1 MSKHLFRI
9 LFGTLCLVSA
19 SVFTGCSDDDEKSVV
34 PELTASPETLTFSE
48 ETETVQTISV
58 KANCEWTVV
67 KTDLDWAT
75 VEPMSGKGDATI
87 TVSVSEMASG
97 LSERS
102 GKIAFS
108 LIHPEFGKW
117 GESESTVTVKQYASG
132 VTPPPTGDPIY
143 ANNFDKE
150 PAQKGSSGW
159 DTWLDKFE
167 GWKNETGTGIANVS
181 YESSGA
187 SARTVGKDSASD
199 MSDYEGSGVNNV
211 FFGSNAYFTIGN
223 LDLGGKRNLR
233 LSFGTE
239 RYGQNDPDNTW
250 NPAEFEIELSNNG
263 TAWSKPITVNFAK
276 GSAPVGRWDLAI
288 ADFTLPEGT
297 SALYIRF
304 TAKAASV
311 YRIDDV
317 TLAEGVGGQEIT
329 FEEGG
334 DPEPGETVKTTIP
347 ELIEKC
353 EAAGDKQ
360 QEIDAAND
368 HVFEAVVVTDKQGG
382 NTTALNLQLMTEGAT
397 TAGNGITLYG
407 SGVYTDPSDDNFT
420 FVAGDKVRVT
430 LKAGEARVT
439 TYSGLH
445 EVTGSKNAAWVVI
458 EKIGTATVTP
468 VEITPDQIVAFQA
481 MPVTIKN
488 VTAPAAATWAG
499 TKTFK
504 VNGET
509 DLTVYTQN
517 GAPWA
522 EQEFVGGA
530 TGDITGYAALYKGA
544 PQIAPRNINDI
555 AAFMGEPSTDPSITV
570 NPTSLTFAAAG
581 EAKTVT
587 VTKKNA
593 DDCTIEASADN
604 EQFTVEVSGDQVN
617 VTAKENTAE
626 EAISGTLTVKLMK
639 AGEAVATATVALKQN
654 GVSITPSG
662 DGYVRVSTITPGKKY
677 LIVAESSKNFVFD
690 YSQFDKGKV
699 NGVEIAVND
708 NVIES
713 NATNDAY
720 AVTIATSGNDYTIQT
735 GDGSYVEYA
744 GSSTNLSLSQEAT
757 RVWLAS
763 VTDKNTI
770 KFTDE
775 APTSG
780 GTVRCLL
787 FQDQGESSFQR
798 FGGYAEQNA
807 DNGEYV
813 TVALYELNE

>member
-117 GESESTVTVKQYASG
+117 GEAESTVTVKQYASG

-150 PAQKGSSGW
+150 LAQKGSSGW

-199 MSDYEGSGVNNV
+199 MSDYEGSGGNNV

-223 LDLGGKRNLR
+223 LDLGGKTNLR

-239 RYGQNDPDNTW
+239 RYGQDDPDNTW

-297 SALYIRF
+297 SVLYIRF

-317 TLAEGVGGQEIT
+317 TLVEGVGGQEIT

-445 EVTGSKNAAWVVI
+445 EITGSKNAAWVVI

-488 VTAPAAATWAG
+488 VTAPTAATWAG

-654 GVSITPSG
+654 GVSQGGETKTFTSMDIFTCTEDDSAAKAYTLGNQSTFNGEAASG
-662 DGYVRVSTITPGKKY
+662 VKLGIGTSSAAGYFTSQAVGVTGAKKLSFYAVAWKGKSATIYVRVNNGGSVSTASVDLAANDGATGNPPFTITVTDSDY
-677 LIVAESSKNFVFD
+677 YTFD
-690 YSQFDKGKV
+690 LTDLTEAS
-699 NGVEIAVND
+699 
-708 NVIES
+708 
-713 NATNDAY
+713 T
-720 AVTIATSGNDYTIQT
+720 VTISTSADFDTASSSAPRAVIAGIQ
-735 GDGSYVEYA
+735 
-744 GSSTNLSLSQEAT
+744 
-757 RVWLAS
+757 
-763 VTDKNTI
+763 
-770 KFTDE
+770 
-775 APTSG
+775 
-780 GTVRCLL
+780 
-787 FQDQGESSFQR
+787 
-798 FGGYAEQNA
+798 
-807 DNGEYV
+807 
-813 TVALYELNE
+813 LY

>member
-1 MSKHLFRI
+1 M
-9 LFGTLCLVSA
+9 
-19 SVFTGCSDDDEKSVV
+19 

-117 GESESTVTVKQYASG
+117 GEAESTVTVKQYASG

-150 PAQKGSSGW
+150 LAQKGSSGW

-199 MSDYEGSGVNNV
+199 MSDYEGSGGNNV

-223 LDLGGKRNLR
+223 LDLGGKTNLR

-239 RYGQNDPDNTW
+239 RYGQDDPDNTW

-297 SALYIRF
+297 SVLYIRF

-317 TLAEGVGGQEIT
+317 TLVEGVGGQEIT

-445 EVTGSKNAAWVVI
+445 EITGSKNAAWVVI

-488 VTAPAAATWAG
+488 VTAPTAATWAG

-654 GVSITPSG
+654 GVSQGGETKTFTSMDIFTCTEDDSAAKAYTLGNQSTFNGEAASG
-662 DGYVRVSTITPGKKY
+662 VKLGTSSAAGYFTSQAVGVTGAKKLSFYAVAWKGKSATIYVRVNNGGSVSTASVDLAANDGATGNPPFTITVTDSDY
-677 LIVAESSKNFVFD
+677 YTFD
-690 YSQFDKGKV
+690 LTDLTEAS
-699 NGVEIAVND
+699 
-708 NVIES
+708 
-713 NATNDAY
+713 T
-720 AVTIATSGNDYTIQT
+720 VTISTSADFDTASSSAPRAVIAGIQ
-735 GDGSYVEYA
+735 
-744 GSSTNLSLSQEAT
+744 
-757 RVWLAS
+757 
-763 VTDKNTI
+763 
-770 KFTDE
+770 
-775 APTSG
+775 
-780 GTVRCLL
+780 
-787 FQDQGESSFQR
+787 
-798 FGGYAEQNA
+798 
-807 DNGEYV
+807 
-813 TVALYELNE
+813 LY

>member
-1 MSKHLFRI
+1 M
-9 LFGTLCLVSA
+9 
-19 SVFTGCSDDDEKSVV
+19 
-34 PELTASPETLTFSE
+34 
-48 ETETVQTISV
+48 
-58 KANCEWTVV
+58 
-67 KTDLDWAT
+67 
-75 VEPMSGKGDATI
+75 
-87 TVSVSEMASG
+87 
-97 LSERS
+97 
-102 GKIAFS
+102 
-108 LIHPEFGKW
+108 HP
-117 GESESTVTVKQYASG
+117 ALR
-132 VTPPPTGDPIY
+132 PPPTGDPIY

-263 TAWSKPITVNFAK
+263 TAWSKPLTVNFAK

-334 DPEPGETVKTTIP
+334 DPEPGEPVMTTIP

-353 EAAGDKQ
+353 EAAGGNQ
-360 QEIDAAND
+360 QDVDAAND

-499 TKTFK
+499 MKTFK

-639 AGEAVATATVALKQN
+639 AGEAVPTATVKLTQSGVISGDVFEVTFTADDIKAQSAVNSYADYTLSNSFGEWVGKGIVKPTEPFIQMNFKPSGSALN
-654 GVSITPSG
+654 SRIITPELGGVAQKIVVEFADDTFFPRGIGIYDADYLEESSTTATVHDAAAKAISEKTQAKGGSVSVDLSELNLTRFAIFPSSDGAIYIKSIT
-662 DGYVRVSTITPGKKY
+662 ITCKK
-677 LIVAESSKNFVFD
+677 
-690 YSQFDKGKV
+690 
-699 NGVEIAVND
+699 
-708 NVIES
+708 
-713 NATNDAY
+713 
-720 AVTIATSGNDYTIQT
+720 
-735 GDGSYVEYA
+735 
-744 GSSTNLSLSQEAT
+744 
-757 RVWLAS
+757 
-763 VTDKNTI
+763 
-770 KFTDE
+770 
-775 APTSG
+775 
-780 GTVRCLL
+780 
-787 FQDQGESSFQR
+787 
-798 FGGYAEQNA
+798 
-807 DNGEYV
+807 
-813 TVALYELNE
+813 

>member
-19 SVFTGCSDDDEKSVV
+19 SVFTGCSDDDEKSLV

-75 VEPMSGKGDATI
+75 VEPMSGKGNATI

-117 GESESTVTVKQYASG
+117 GEAESTVTVKQYASG

-334 DPEPGETVKTTIP
+334 DPEPGEPVMTTIP

-353 EAAGDKQ
+353 EAAGGNQ
-360 QEIDAAND
+360 QDVDAAND

-445 EVTGSKNAAWVVI
+445 EITGSKNAAWVVI

-530 TGDITGYAALYKGA
+530 TGDITGYAALYK
-544 PQIAPRNINDI
+544 IAPRNINDI

-639 AGEAVATATVALKQN
+639 AGEAVATATVKLTQSGVISGDVFEVTFTADDIKAQSAVNSYADYTLSNSFGEWVGKGIVKPTEPFIQMNFKPSGSALN
-654 GVSITPSG
+654 SRIITPELGGVAQKIVVEFADDTFFPRGIGIYDADYLEESSTTATVHDAAAKAISEKTQAKGGSVSVDLSELNLTRFAIFPSSDGAIYIKSIT
-662 DGYVRVSTITPGKKY
+662 ITCKK
-677 LIVAESSKNFVFD
+677 
-690 YSQFDKGKV
+690 
-699 NGVEIAVND
+699 
-708 NVIES
+708 
-713 NATNDAY
+713 
-720 AVTIATSGNDYTIQT
+720 
-735 GDGSYVEYA
+735 
-744 GSSTNLSLSQEAT
+744 
-757 RVWLAS
+757 
-763 VTDKNTI
+763 
-770 KFTDE
+770 
-775 APTSG
+775 
-780 GTVRCLL
+780 
-787 FQDQGESSFQR
+787 
-798 FGGYAEQNA
+798 
-807 DNGEYV
+807 
-813 TVALYELNE
+813 

>member
-1 MSKHLFRI
+1 MHS
-9 LFGTLCLVSA
+9 T
-19 SVFTGCSDDDEKSVV
+19 SVHS
-34 PELTASPETLTFSE
+34 
-48 ETETVQTISV
+48 Q
-58 KANCEWTVV
+58 
-67 KTDLDWAT
+67 
-75 VEPMSGKGDATI
+75 
-87 TVSVSEMASG
+87 
-97 LSERS
+97 
-102 GKIAFS
+102 
-108 LIHPEFGKW
+108 
-117 GESESTVTVKQYASG
+117 
-132 VTPPPTGDPIY
+132 
-143 ANNFDKE
+143 
-150 PAQKGSSGW
+150 
-159 DTWLDKFE
+159 
-167 GWKNETGTGIANVS
+167 
-181 YESSGA
+181 
-187 SARTVGKDSASD
+187 
-199 MSDYEGSGVNNV
+199 
-211 FFGSNAYFTIGN
+211 
-223 LDLGGKRNLR
+223 
-233 LSFGTE
+233 
-239 RYGQNDPDNTW
+239 
-250 NPAEFEIELSNNG
+250 
-263 TAWSKPITVNFAK
+263 
-276 GSAPVGRWDLAI
+276 
-288 ADFTLPEGT
+288 
-297 SALYIRF
+297 
-304 TAKAASV
+304 AASV

-334 DPEPGETVKTTIP
+334 DPEPGEPVMTTIP

-445 EVTGSKNAAWVVI
+445 EITGSKNAAWVVI

-488 VTAPAAATWAG
+488 VTAPTAATWAG

-654 GVSITPSG
+654 GVSQGGETKTFTSMDIFTCTEDDSAAKAYTLGNQSTFNGEAASG
-662 DGYVRVSTITPGKKY
+662 VKLGTSSAAGYFTSQAVGVTGAKKLSFYAVAWKGKSATIYVRVNNGGSVSTASVDLAANDGATGNPPFTITVTDSDY
-677 LIVAESSKNFVFD
+677 YTFD
-690 YSQFDKGKV
+690 LTDLTEAS
-699 NGVEIAVND
+699 
-708 NVIES
+708 
-713 NATNDAY
+713 T
-720 AVTIATSGNDYTIQT
+720 VTISTSADFDTASSSAPRAVIAGIQ
-735 GDGSYVEYA
+735 
-744 GSSTNLSLSQEAT
+744 
-757 RVWLAS
+757 
-763 VTDKNTI
+763 
-770 KFTDE
+770 
-775 APTSG
+775 
-780 GTVRCLL
+780 
-787 FQDQGESSFQR
+787 
-798 FGGYAEQNA
+798 
-807 DNGEYV
+807 
-813 TVALYELNE
+813 LY

>member
-1 MSKHLFRI
+1 M
-9 LFGTLCLVSA
+9 
-19 SVFTGCSDDDEKSVV
+19 
-34 PELTASPETLTFSE
+34 
-48 ETETVQTISV
+48 
-58 KANCEWTVV
+58 
-67 KTDLDWAT
+67 
-75 VEPMSGKGDATI
+75 
-87 TVSVSEMASG
+87 
-97 LSERS
+97 
-102 GKIAFS
+102 
-108 LIHPEFGKW
+108 HP
-117 GESESTVTVKQYASG
+117 ALR
-132 VTPPPTGDPIY
+132 PPPTGDPIY

-353 EAAGDKQ
+353 EAAGGNQ
-360 QEIDAAND
+360 QDVDAAND

-445 EVTGSKNAAWVVI
+445 EITGSKNAAWVVI

-509 DLTVYTQN
+509 DLTIYTQN

-555 AAFMGEPSTDPSITV
+555 AAFMGEPSTDPSITL

-654 GVSITPSG
+654 GVASQPASG
-662 DGYVRVSTITPGKKY
+662 AS
-677 LIVAESSKNFVFD
+677 LAAEDMKAL
-690 YSQFDKGKV
+690 Y
-699 NGVEIAVND
+699 EI
-708 NVIES
+708 
-713 NATNDAY
+713 
-720 AVTIATSGNDYTIQT
+720 
-735 GDGSYVEYA
+735 
-744 GSSTNLSLSQEAT
+744 
-757 RVWLAS
+757 
-763 VTDKNTI
+763 DKNTSYAS
-770 KFTDE
+770 FTYTNAAGEWTGLAAKNKNGDNYGLQMNTGKGARIITPVLAKMAKSVTIVAYSTTAKARNVGIYAADAADGE
-775 APTSG
+775 DPTEPIALSEDM
-780 GTVRCLL
+780 TVQNQEHTFTIDLTGKNLNQFLIFTPKGALVIRSV
-787 FQDQGESSFQR
+787 EISF
-798 FGGYAEQNA
+798 E
-807 DNGEYV
+807 E
-813 TVALYELNE
+813 

>member
-1 MSKHLFRI
+1 M
-9 LFGTLCLVSA
+9 
-19 SVFTGCSDDDEKSVV
+19 
-34 PELTASPETLTFSE
+34 
-48 ETETVQTISV
+48 
-58 KANCEWTVV
+58 
-67 KTDLDWAT
+67 
-75 VEPMSGKGDATI
+75 
-87 TVSVSEMASG
+87 
-97 LSERS
+97 
-102 GKIAFS
+102 
-108 LIHPEFGKW
+108 
-117 GESESTVTVKQYASG
+117 
-132 VTPPPTGDPIY
+132 
-143 ANNFDKE
+143 
-150 PAQKGSSGW
+150 
-159 DTWLDKFE
+159 
-167 GWKNETGTGIANVS
+167 
-181 YESSGA
+181 
-187 SARTVGKDSASD
+187 
-199 MSDYEGSGVNNV
+199 
-211 FFGSNAYFTIGN
+211 
-223 LDLGGKRNLR
+223 
-233 LSFGTE
+233 
-239 RYGQNDPDNTW
+239 
-250 NPAEFEIELSNNG
+250 
-263 TAWSKPITVNFAK
+263 
-276 GSAPVGRWDLAI
+276 
-288 ADFTLPEGT
+288 
-297 SALYIRF
+297 
-304 TAKAASV
+304 
-311 YRIDDV
+311 
-317 TLAEGVGGQEIT
+317 
-329 FEEGG
+329 
-334 DPEPGETVKTTIP
+334 TTIP

-353 EAAGDKQ
+353 EAAGGNQ
-360 QEIDAAND
+360 QDVDAAND

-420 FVAGDKVRVT
+420 

-445 EVTGSKNAAWVVI
+445 EITGSKNAAWVVI

-639 AGEAVATATVALKQN
+639 AGEAVATATVKLTQSGVISGDVFEVTFTADDIKAQSAVNSYADYTLSNSFGEWVGKGIVKPTEPFIQMNFKPSGSALN
-654 GVSITPSG
+654 SRIITPELGGVAQKIVVEFADDTFFPRGIGIYDADYLEESSTTATVHDAAAKAISEKTQAKGGSVSVDLSELNLTRFAIFPSSDGAIYIKSIT
-662 DGYVRVSTITPGKKY
+662 ITCKK
-677 LIVAESSKNFVFD
+677 
-690 YSQFDKGKV
+690 
-699 NGVEIAVND
+699 
-708 NVIES
+708 
-713 NATNDAY
+713 
-720 AVTIATSGNDYTIQT
+720 
-735 GDGSYVEYA
+735 
-744 GSSTNLSLSQEAT
+744 
-757 RVWLAS
+757 
-763 VTDKNTI
+763 
-770 KFTDE
+770 
-775 APTSG
+775 
-780 GTVRCLL
+780 
-787 FQDQGESSFQR
+787 
-798 FGGYAEQNA
+798 
-807 DNGEYV
+807 
-813 TVALYELNE
+813 

>member
-1 MSKHLFRI
+1 M
-9 LFGTLCLVSA
+9 
-19 SVFTGCSDDDEKSVV
+19 
-34 PELTASPETLTFSE
+34 
-48 ETETVQTISV
+48 
-58 KANCEWTVV
+58 
-67 KTDLDWAT
+67 
-75 VEPMSGKGDATI
+75 
-87 TVSVSEMASG
+87 
-97 LSERS
+97 
-102 GKIAFS
+102 
-108 LIHPEFGKW
+108 HP
-117 GESESTVTVKQYASG
+117 ALR
-132 VTPPPTGDPIY
+132 PPPTGDPIY

-604 EQFTVEVSGDQVN
+604 EQFTVEVSGD
-617 VTAKENTAE
+617 
-626 EAISGTLTVKLMK
+626 
-639 AGEAVATATVALKQN
+639 
-654 GVSITPSG
+654 
-662 DGYVRVSTITPGKKY
+662 
-677 LIVAESSKNFVFD
+677 
-690 YSQFDKGKV
+690 
-699 NGVEIAVND
+699 
-708 NVIES
+708 
-713 NATNDAY
+713 
-720 AVTIATSGNDYTIQT
+720 
-735 GDGSYVEYA
+735 
-744 GSSTNLSLSQEAT
+744 
-757 RVWLAS
+757 
-763 VTDKNTI
+763 
-770 KFTDE
+770 
-775 APTSG
+775 
-780 GTVRCLL
+780 
-787 FQDQGESSFQR
+787 
-798 FGGYAEQNA
+798 
-807 DNGEYV
+807 
-813 TVALYELNE
+813 

>member
-1 MSKHLFRI
+1 M
-9 LFGTLCLVSA
+9 
-19 SVFTGCSDDDEKSVV
+19 
-34 PELTASPETLTFSE
+34 
-48 ETETVQTISV
+48 
-58 KANCEWTVV
+58 
-67 KTDLDWAT
+67 
-75 VEPMSGKGDATI
+75 
-87 TVSVSEMASG
+87 
-97 LSERS
+97 
-102 GKIAFS
+102 
-108 LIHPEFGKW
+108 HP
-117 GESESTVTVKQYASG
+117 ALR
-132 VTPPPTGDPIY
+132 PPPTGDPIY

-150 PAQKGSSGW
+150 PAQNGSSGW

-334 DPEPGETVKTTIP
+334 DPEPGEPVMTTIP

-353 EAAGDKQ
+353 EAAGGNQ
-360 QEIDAAND
+360 QDVDAAND

-445 EVTGSKNAAWVVI
+445 EITGSKNAAWVVI

-509 DLTVYTQN
+509 DLTIYTQN

-555 AAFMGEPSTDPSITV
+555 AAFMGEPSTDPSITL

-654 GVSITPSG
+654 GVSQGGETKTFTSMDIFTCTEDDSAAKAYTLGNQSTFNGEAASG
-662 DGYVRVSTITPGKKY
+662 VKLGTSSAAGYFTSQAVGVTGAKKLSFYAVAWKGKSATIYVRVNNGGSVSTASVDLAANDGATGNPPFTITVTDSDY
-677 LIVAESSKNFVFD
+677 YTFD
-690 YSQFDKGKV
+690 LTDLTEAS
-699 NGVEIAVND
+699 
-708 NVIES
+708 
-713 NATNDAY
+713 T
-720 AVTIATSGNDYTIQT
+720 VTISTSADFDTASSSAPRAVIAGIQ
-735 GDGSYVEYA
+735 
-744 GSSTNLSLSQEAT
+744 
-757 RVWLAS
+757 
-763 VTDKNTI
+763 
-770 KFTDE
+770 
-775 APTSG
+775 
-780 GTVRCLL
+780 
-787 FQDQGESSFQR
+787 
-798 FGGYAEQNA
+798 
-807 DNGEYV
+807 
-813 TVALYELNE
+813 LY

>member
-1 MSKHLFRI
+1 M
-9 LFGTLCLVSA
+9 
-19 SVFTGCSDDDEKSVV
+19 
-34 PELTASPETLTFSE
+34 
-48 ETETVQTISV
+48 
-58 KANCEWTVV
+58 
-67 KTDLDWAT
+67 
-75 VEPMSGKGDATI
+75 
-87 TVSVSEMASG
+87 
-97 LSERS
+97 
-102 GKIAFS
+102 
-108 LIHPEFGKW
+108 
-117 GESESTVTVKQYASG
+117 
-132 VTPPPTGDPIY
+132 
-143 ANNFDKE
+143 
-150 PAQKGSSGW
+150 
-159 DTWLDKFE
+159 
-167 GWKNETGTGIANVS
+167 
-181 YESSGA
+181 
-187 SARTVGKDSASD
+187 
-199 MSDYEGSGVNNV
+199 
-211 FFGSNAYFTIGN
+211 
-223 LDLGGKRNLR
+223 
-233 LSFGTE
+233 
-239 RYGQNDPDNTW
+239 
-250 NPAEFEIELSNNG
+250 
-263 TAWSKPITVNFAK
+263 
-276 GSAPVGRWDLAI
+276 
-288 ADFTLPEGT
+288 
-297 SALYIRF
+297 
-304 TAKAASV
+304 
-311 YRIDDV
+311 
-317 TLAEGVGGQEIT
+317 
-329 FEEGG
+329 
-334 DPEPGETVKTTIP
+334 TTIP

-353 EAAGDKQ
+353 EAAGGNQ
-360 QEIDAAND
+360 QDVDAAND

-445 EVTGSKNAAWVVI
+445 EITGSKNAAWVVI

-555 AAFMGEPSTDPSITV
+555 AAFMGEPSTDPSITL

-654 GVSITPSG
+654 GVASQPASG
-662 DGYVRVSTITPGKKY
+662 AS
-677 LIVAESSKNFVFD
+677 LAAEDMKAL
-690 YSQFDKGKV
+690 Y
-699 NGVEIAVND
+699 EI
-708 NVIES
+708 
-713 NATNDAY
+713 
-720 AVTIATSGNDYTIQT
+720 
-735 GDGSYVEYA
+735 
-744 GSSTNLSLSQEAT
+744 
-757 RVWLAS
+757 
-763 VTDKNTI
+763 DKNTSYAS
-770 KFTDE
+770 FTYTNAAGEWTGLAAKNKNGDNYGLQMNTGKGARIITPVLAKMAKSVTIVAYSTTAKARNVGIYAADAADGE
-775 APTSG
+775 DPTEPIALSEDM
-780 GTVRCLL
+780 TVQNQEHTFTIDLTGKNLNQFLIFTPKGALVIRSV
-787 FQDQGESSFQR
+787 EISF
-798 FGGYAEQNA
+798 E
-807 DNGEYV
+807 E
-813 TVALYELNE
+813 